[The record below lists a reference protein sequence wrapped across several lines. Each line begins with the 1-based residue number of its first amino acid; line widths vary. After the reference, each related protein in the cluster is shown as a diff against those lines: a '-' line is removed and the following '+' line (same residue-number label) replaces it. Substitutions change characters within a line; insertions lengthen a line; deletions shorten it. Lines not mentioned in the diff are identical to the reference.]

1 MAKCDPPFAQIV
13 WGKLQRYLVTCDDFN
28 AMLAHLPSAVRDQIM
43 AVVKHALA
51 AIVHKSQFHA
61 RSIGPRRG
69 AGSNGKELPER
80 GASLFDSDPDLT
92 RDVAR
97 GGLVGVR
104 KSANRVVGLRARRRM
119 ILKANDSPPARCA

>member
-1 MAKCDPPFAQIV
+1 
-13 WGKLQRYLVTCDDFN
+13 
-28 AMLAHLPSAVRDQIM
+28 M

-104 KSANRVVGLRARRRM
+104 KSGNRVVGLRARRRYRQKGDASLTRNEHFIVNIVSQSKCFIYLYFFGSVRKM
-119 ILKANDSPPARCA
+119 SECFSQ